1 MRRTR
6 FGVLAV
12 LVVVLL
18 WTITASA
25 DQYMRAFFFYV
36 GQAEATLLKGP
47 DFAVLIDAGDR
58 GRYDV
63 VPLLKRVGVEQLDL
77 VIITH
82 PHADHLGQLPDV
94 MREIP
99 VREVWMSG
107 VEHSTPVFEDAVDA
121 ILSTDAGYYE
131 PRAGEVLNVG
141 SLTLEILN
149 PLEINDDVH
158 ESCLAMRAVFG
169 DFAIVLTGD
178 VEARTEKEIIERG
191 HPLKAQILQLGHH
204 GSRTS
209 TSSEFLTAV
218 DPEVAIY
225 SAARCSEYDHPHIQV
240 VERILQRGITLY
252 GTDAYGT
259 IQVITD
265 GSAYWIETEW
275 EPELYGGVFG
285 QIEVNRAP
293 YEELVKI
300 RHIGSQR
307 AGEILRLRPFESL
320 DDLTQI
326 RGIGPAV
333 LRDIKAQGIAFVG
346 E

>member
-6 FGVLAV
+6 VGV
-12 LVVVLL
+12 LVVLL
-18 WTITASA
+18 IVILGAITASA
-25 DQYMRAFFFYV
+25 EQYMNAFFFYV

-47 DFAVLIDAGDR
+47 NFAVLVDAGDQ

-63 VPLLKRVGVEQLDL
+63 VPLLKRAGVEELDL

-82 PHADHLGQLPDV
+82 PHADHIGQLPDV

-99 VREVWMSG
+99 VKEVWMSG
-107 VEHSTPVFEDAVDA
+107 VEHFTPAFEAAIDAVLD
-121 ILSTDAGYYE
+121 TDAGYYQ
-131 PRAGEVLNVG
+131 PRAGEKFNVG

-149 PLEINDDVH
+149 PVEAEEDVH
-158 ESCLAMRAVFG
+158 ESCLAIRAVYG

-178 VEARTEKEIIERG
+178 IEARTEMEILRRR
-191 HPLKAQILQLGHH
+191 HPVKAQILQLGHH

-209 TSSEFLTAV
+209 TSVEFLEAV

-240 VERILQRGITLY
+240 VERILQRGIILY
-252 GTDAYGT
+252 GTDAYG
-259 IQVITD
+259 IVRVISD
-265 GSAYWIETEW
+265 GNDYWIETEW
-275 EPELYGGVFG
+275 EPALYGGVFG
-285 QIEVNRAP
+285 QIDINKAP
-293 YEELVKI
+293 YEELIKI
-300 RHIGSQR
+300 RNIGAQR

-320 DDLTQI
+320 DDLLQI